1 MRDTYDSVTWS
12 CPVHGAITQSPS
24 AARLIRTPRRWI
36 IGLRCPLDE
45 ATRAEGLHPF
55 EVLRLWRSGVPI
67 VDARLDV
74 EAGDPARLWPRGQS
88 LTEALRQLEGV
99 DAADIVANAV
109 TGS

>member
-1 MRDTYDSVTWS
+1 
-12 CPVHGAITQSPS
+12 
-24 AARLIRTPRRWI
+24 
-36 IGLRCPLDE
+36 
-45 ATRAEGLHPF
+45 
-55 EVLRLWRSGVPI
+55 VLRLWRSGVPV

-88 LTEALRQLEGV
+88 LTEALRQLEGF